1 MTDLEAANRALILLA
16 VEPVNSLS
24 ENVKAARV
32 VSALL
37 PHCKRVVLNEFPWPF
52 AMRTASL
59 VLHAGPDAGVF
70 QYPAGALNVCQ
81 VIDLVNSVKPFRV
94 EGALIYSDIQ
104 WGKVRYTADVQ
115 DLGQWPAQV
124 LECLV
129 TRLASDAANALV
141 GSPQLAMSLLEKYAM
156 LAQAAARTAV
166 VEERTKQPRNTDYID
181 ARR

>member
-32 VSALL
+32 VSTLL

-59 VLHAGPDAGVF
+59 VLHSGPDAGVF
-70 QYPAGALNVCQ
+70 RYPAGALNVCQ

-94 EGALIYSDIQ
+94 EGPLIYCDIQ
-104 WGKVRYTADVQ
+104 WGKAKYTADVQ

-129 TRLASDAANALV
+129 TRLASDAANMLT

-156 LAQAAARTAV
+156 LVRLAMQTAAA
-166 VEERTKQPRNTDYID
+166 EERMEQPRNTDYID

>member
-16 VEPVNSLS
+16 VEPVASLS

-32 VSALL
+32 VSTLL

-52 AMRTASL
+52 AMRTAP
-59 VLHAGPDAGVF
+59 LHPNGEPGVF
-70 QYPAGALNVCQ
+70 RYPADALNVCQ
-81 VIDLVNSVKPFRV
+81 VTDLVNSVKPFRV
-94 EGALIYSDIQ
+94 EGSLIYSDIQ
-104 WGKVRYTADVQ
+104 WGKVTYTADVQ
-115 DLGQWPAQV
+115 DLGQWSAQV

-156 LAQAAARTAV
+156 LAQAAAQTAV